1 MTGACLELYRRFGA
15 LLLLFAAAASFALAR
30 DRVIRLHAVDMGDEY
45 RSVYRPVRVLTASSA
60 MRSAARSFKRPVPI
74 PEFIDA
80 FTEGRVETV
89 GGSGWG
95 DLFDGV
101 FATPGSSP
109 LVDRMGRDQHR
120 PFYFFPPE
128 EAPFPELFDRMT
140 RADQSFRL
148 LKLPSPSGPRFAGM
162 TVQGPDD
169 ADGSGAPSWIV
180 RPFRRYAAA
189 PLLLALVVYSV
200 FPPRRRAPAGALVYP
215 KWSSWILPDLVGSI
229 SSCVFFGLPFFLVP
243 AIFGGG
249 DVLNVSDGW
258 IVVTLIL
265 WLMAAI
271 LASILY
277 FSARYASFSLELLPG
292 AMMLRVLG
300 GERMIPYAAIESAGI
315 ADYRA
320 PRWLRTLLFIASL
333 GSWRML
339 GQALLVSSRSDW
351 GIELGIRGE
360 APVRFL
366 CSNLPGAD
374 RILEALKRERVAV
387 SPELESA
394 FAP

>member
-1 MTGACLELYRRFGA
+1 MRELYRRFGA
-15 LLLLFAAAASFALAR
+15 LLLLFAATASFALAR
-30 DRVIRLHAVDMGDEY
+30 DRVISIHAVEMGDEY
-45 RSVYRPVRVLTASSA
+45 RSAYRPVRALTASSA
-60 MRSAARSFKRPVPI
+60 MRSASRSFKRAVPI
-74 PEFIDA
+74 PEFIDEL
-80 FTEGRVETV
+80 TEGRVETV
-89 GGSGWG
+89 GGSEWE
-95 DLFDGV
+95 DLFAGV
-101 FATPGSSP
+101 LATPGSSP
-109 LVDRMGRDQHR
+109 LVDRMGRDQSR
-120 PFYFFPPE
+120 PFYFFSPE
-128 EAPFPELFDRMT
+128 EAPFPEIFDRMT
-140 RADQSFRL
+140 LADQRFRF

-162 TVQGPDD
+162 TIQGPAD

-189 PLLLALVVYSV
+189 PLLLALVVYAV

-229 SSCVFFGLPFFLVP
+229 VSCFFFALPFFLAP

-249 DVLNVSDGW
+249 EVLNVSSGM
-258 IVVTLIL
+258 IIVTLIV

-271 LASILY
+271 FALILY

-315 ADYRA
+315 ADYRP

-339 GQALLVSSRSDW
+339 GHALLVSSRRDW
-351 GIELGIRGE
+351 GIELRIRGE

-366 CSNLPGAD
+366 CSNLPGAE
-374 RILEALKRERVAV
+374 RILEAFKRERVEV

-394 FAP
+394 LAPEEKE